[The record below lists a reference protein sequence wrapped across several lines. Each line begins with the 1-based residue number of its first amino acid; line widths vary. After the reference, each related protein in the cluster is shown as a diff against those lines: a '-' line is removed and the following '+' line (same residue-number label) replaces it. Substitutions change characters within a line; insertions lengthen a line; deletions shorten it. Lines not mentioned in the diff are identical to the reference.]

1 MNKKYFSENLNKNTP
16 QKGNRKPGD
25 SPKNLRKKSKDPLNI
40 FQWKRAGKTSLI
52 WVLIIVAAIFLSD
65 LFTEGSRKETEINY
79 FKYKEFLEDR
89 LISKADVFV
98 NIFHGEL
105 NIPQTIISYGFV
117 HGFKRRFVTSS

>member
-1 MNKKYFSENLNKNTP
+1 MNMNKNTP

-52 WVLIIVAAIFLSD
+52 WVLIIVAAIFLSN
-65 LFTEGSRKETEINY
+65 LFTEGSRKETEIDY
-79 FKYKEFLEDR
+79 FKYKEFLENR
-89 LISKADVFV
+89 LISKAKVIV

-105 NIPQTIISYGFV
+105 TLQQLYFLRQVGV
-117 HGFKRRFVTSS
+117 